1 MDPRRILI
9 VEDESIVRLHLR
21 RIVEGMGHLVV
32 GVAATSAEAVAR
44 AAEGLPDLVIMDI
57 HLGEQSD
64 GVEAARS
71 IIGAH
76 GSAVLFATAFADDRT
91 IARTADVGA
100 VGYIVKP
107 FGEPAVRAAIT
118 TALREHDRS
127 QASRRNE
134 RELAGIIGSL
144 GEAVFQVDAE
154 LRVRFLNR
162 RAGGLA
168 FADGAD
174 TTGRDLRE
182 LLRPADDDGAG
193 FWDAVAAACR
203 DRVAALTPTIRLQLP
218 DGGVA
223 VVNGSVEPRGDDDG
237 AGCVISLRDVSQRWF
252 GSRGEPGRQVAES
265 PRMIIYSHDTFGLG
279 HLRRSLN
286 LAAALVRA
294 VEDLSILIVTGS
306 AVAHRFPLPPRVD
319 YVKLPAV
326 RKTANEKYA
335 PRSLALGDDDVRD
348 LRANLI
354 ERVVRDFRPHLLLAD
369 HAPAG
374 MRGELRPALSWLREN
389 LPDCRTVVGLRDII
403 DEPAAVVADW
413 RAREIYRLLEESYDH
428 VVIYGQRGFH
438 DTIAAYALPAAVAAR
453 ARFVGHVVEEIPDT
467 AAAAVP
473 PAPGRRIVV
482 TTGGG
487 DGAVEA
493 LCGGFLRMLAS
504 HPLPAD
510 VETVL
515 FPGPLAPPAT
525 VAELRELAAGLPAR
539 VIDFVE
545 STSPWMASADLVVC
559 TGGYNTTMQALR
571 YARRMLVVPRALHRQ
586 EQALRAARLAEL
598 GLARTLDA
606 ATLDSQ
612 GLHAAVLAMLAEAGQ
627 PLAAARAAG
636 EIVFDGAGGLAA
648 FCAGLLA
655 PAASGAE
662 AAHD

>member
-1 MDPRRILI
+1 METRRILI

-21 RIVEGMGHLVV
+21 RIVEGMGHQVIGL
-32 GVAATSAEAVAR
+32 AATADEAVAR
-44 AAEGLPDLVIMDI
+44 AVEGRPELVIMDI

-64 GVEAARS
+64 GIDAARR
-71 IIGAH
+71 IVVAH
-76 GSAVLFATAFADDRT
+76 GCAVLFATAFADDIT

-118 TALREHDRS
+118 TALREQERT
-127 QASRRNE
+127 QAARKNE

-144 GEAVFQVDAE
+144 GEAVFQIDAG

-162 RAGGLA
+162 RAEALA
-168 FADGAD
+168 FVDPARAS
-174 TTGRDLRE
+174 GRDLRE

-193 FWDAVAAACR
+193 FWEAVAAACR
-203 DRVAALTPTIRLQLP
+203 HRTATLTPTIHLQLP
-218 DGGVA
+218 DGGTA
-223 VVNGSVEPRGDDDG
+223 VVNGSVEPRDDDAG
-237 AGCVISLRDVSQRWF
+237 AGCVLSLRDVSQRWF
-252 GSRGEPGRQVAES
+252 GARGEANRRADEP

-286 LAAALVRA
+286 LAAALVAA
-294 VEDLSILIVTGS
+294 VADLSVLIVTGS

-326 RKTANEKYA
+326 RKTADEQYA
-335 PRSLALGDDDVRD
+335 PRSLSLADDDVRD

-374 MRGELRPALSWLREN
+374 MRGELRPALSWLREH
-389 LPDCRTVVGLRDII
+389 LPDCQTVIGLRDII
-403 DEPAAVVADW
+403 DEPAAVAANW
-413 RAREIYRLLEESYDH
+413 RRLEIPRLLEEFYDH
-428 VVIYGQRGFH
+428 LVIYGQQSFY
-438 DTIAAYALPAAVAAR
+438 DTVAAYDLPAGIAAR
-453 ARFVGHVVEEIPDT
+453 ARFVGHVVEELPSGT
-467 AAAAVP
+467 EGTVP
-473 PAPGRRIVV
+473 PPAGRRVVV

-487 DGAVEA
+487 DGAVEEVA
-493 LCGGFLRMLAS
+493 GGFLRMMAAF
-504 HPLPAD
+504 PLPRD
-510 VETVL
+510 VEVVVL
-515 FPGPLAPPAT
+515 PGPLAPAES
-525 VAELRELAAGLPAR
+525 VAGLRALAAGQPAR
-539 VIDFVE
+539 VLDFVE

-598 GLARTLDA
+598 GLATVLDA
-606 ATLDSQ
+606 AMLDDA
-612 GLHAAVLAMLAEAGQ
+612 GFNAAVMKLLGDAKA
-627 PLAAARAAG
+627 PLTDARAAG
-636 EIVFDGAGGLAA
+636 QLVFQGAAGLAA
-648 FCAGLLA
+648 FCSGLLA
-655 PAASGAE
+655 PQASEAE